1 MKPLQRLAP
10 DWQLLSRLLDEALAL
25 PAQERQAWLAA
36 LAPEAE
42 HLRPQLRDL
51 LEVQEAVET
60 GTFLEAL
67 PVLPGLR
74 PAAGGVQ
81 PGDTVGPY
89 RIVGEL
95 GRGGMGTVWLAE
107 RADGQLK
114 RRCALKLP
122 AFAWSDALR
131 ERMAQERD
139 ILASLDHPHIAR
151 LLDAGADE
159 QGRPFLA
166 LEHVQGEAIDRW
178 ADRKLLPV
186 RARVELFVQVVDAIR
201 YAHANLVIHRDLKPS
216 NILVTEAGQCKLL
229 DFGIAKLMSDAQAA
243 EQAAAPPDLT
253 LTGQRLLTPRY
264 ASPEQVLGQRL
275 TAASDVYSLG
285 VVLYELLCG
294 STPYEAGDRARPLL
308 EQAILDGHV
317 RASSRQ
323 PEDGEAARLRGTT
336 PQRLARQLHGELDA
350 ILLRALGRQPQDRY
364 PSAEALQADLLA
376 WLENRPIQARKP
388 GVLATAW
395 KFVRRHRWPVAIGTA
410 GVVATVA
417 MALVAAGMAWRS
429 EREAQSAGAARDFLI
444 DLLKGATPVRKQ
456 GREPTIRE
464 LLEDA
469 EGAAGNRFAGQP
481 ALEAAAQKELAQ
493 LWAGFGAHEKR
504 AAALERRSV
513 ALESMGNHAV
523 LAQNVLVQ
531 AKVALEMLRDIDQAR
546 RHLDR
551 FLAIAE
557 LHSVSASSRFEH
569 DYWRGWLETRRGDF
583 ESSRLWFERA
593 RARARE
599 LGTPYSLSLALRALS
614 LAEYRLGRWNES
626 NASFQEVRQLVRT
639 PSPNWDEAER
649 RDVRWEL
656 ASDYLTRGD
665 FSTGWD
671 EVQALMKSDEA
682 TRGRFAVIGISEQ
695 REWLRW
701 SIAMRRESQALEW
714 LNERERF
721 LVNSNPPAPDPDWLM
736 LEAHILGLTGNVTKA
751 RATFDRAA
759 ERAQSVFTGQARSAF
774 MVRLESSRARM
785 GLQLG
790 DTRLTVEAA
799 ARLASIQDLDRGSR
813 TDRLRVAMHDY
824 LAGVAA
830 RTDGRLA
837 EATALLKQAI
847 PSLEALMGPQHPDVL
862 IARLNHS
869 LSIWESTL
877 DPSWARKANED
888 YELLRAILPPEHSA
902 ARIAESELR
911 GTNSAIQG
919 SSSSSAFG
927 QPLMRRPRQA
937 LML

>member
-1 MKPLQRLAP
+1 VKPLQRLAP

-216 NILVTEAGQCKLL
+216 NILVTDAGQCKLL

-294 STPYEAGDRARPLL
+294 STPYEAGDSARPLL
-308 EQAILDGHV
+308 EQTILDGHV
-317 RASSRQ
+317 RAASRQ

-336 PQRLARQLHGELDA
+336 PQRLARQLRGELDA

-376 WLENRPIQARKP
+376 WLGNRPIQARKP

-410 GVVATVA
+410 GVVATVV

-429 EREAQSAGAARDFLI
+429 SQELTRGEAARGFLA
-444 DLLKGATPVRKQ
+444 DLLKEANPSRRQ
-456 GREPTIRE
+456 GRQLSLRE
-464 LLEDA
+464 MLEQA
-469 EGAAGNRFAGQP
+469 EANVESKYSRQPELRERVYREVADLWAEFGEHGRRATALRKRSMALSIIGNR
-481 ALEAAAQKELAQ
+481 
-493 LWAGFGAHEKR
+493 
-504 AAALERRSV
+504 V
-513 ALESMGNHAV
+513 ALADSLVEEARVTADLLKDLDRADRLLSQAQAISKDVELPPTV
-523 LAQNVLVQ
+523 LFQLDLWWGWLDTFRWRPE
-531 AKVALEMLRDIDQAR
+531 VALAAFQRAEVHANNSGNSY
-546 RHLDR
+546 
-551 FLAIAE
+551 FLGLSI
-557 LHSVSASSRFEH
+557 
-569 DYWRGWLETRRGDF
+569 RGQSL
-583 ESSRLWFERA
+583 SQSRLGLWQDA
-593 RARARE
+593 DD
-599 LGTPYSLSLALRALS
+599 SLQRVRALIAKAGTS
-614 LAEYRLGRWNES
+614 WAPEELRI
-626 NASFQEVRQLVRT
+626 
-639 PSPNWDEAER
+639 
-649 RDVRWEL
+649 VRWEL
-656 ASDYLTRGD
+656 AQEMLRRGQYRA
-665 FSTGWD
+665 GWD
-671 EVQALMKSDEA
+671 DVQQLMREDATSRGPFSLSSMGDHMLWLRYCIALRQEHQAAAWLLARSKALGQTITAPRSPDWSLLEAQVMSLVGQSSDALDLIQQADEA
-682 TRGRFAVIGISEQ
+682 AQGWPEGESKDELRIRIDVARARIGIQLGELRLLDRAVAALAPGSRKAQLSEGGERQ
-695 REWLRW
+695 RQRAHIQFRALAERMRNGPESVQMLGQAADLLDTALGP
-701 SIAMRRESQALEW
+701 SHPEAIAMRLNLALGQ
-714 LNERERF
+714 L
-721 LVNSNPPAPDPDWLM
+721 D
-736 LEAHILGLTGNVTKA
+736 LGFPETVTGDFAATA
-751 RATFDRAA
+751 RA
-759 ERAQSVFTGQARSAF
+759 
-774 MVRLESSRARM
+774 L
-785 GLQLG
+785 
-790 DTRLTVEAA
+790 AA
-799 ARLASIQDLDRGSR
+799 ALPGHHPLQAILADLVRGFNEGRRRPQGS
-813 TDRLRVAMHDY
+813 
-824 LAGVAA
+824 GAA
-830 RTDGRLA
+830 KT
-837 EATALLKQAI
+837 LLKPTFHQI
-847 PSLEALMGPQHPDVL
+847 
-862 IARLNHS
+862 
-869 LSIWESTL
+869 
-877 DPSWARKANED
+877 
-888 YELLRAILPPEHSA
+888 ILP
-902 ARIAESELR
+902 
-911 GTNSAIQG
+911 
-919 SSSSSAFG
+919 
-927 QPLMRRPRQA
+927 
-937 LML
+937 